1 MNYHRVVIQLLTWAI
16 ALAEKNSERLTPV
29 VYERAKKSLH
39 FLRVCMNDSNGWL
52 PNYGANDGALFFPF
66 NDTHFRDYRPQ
77 LQALANTLNINID
90 IDQKYEDT
98 YWYDLKP
105 ASQNEEKIIDGLY
118 EFKTGGYY
126 VIREKNSLSFIR
138 CGKHKDRP
146 SQADNLHL
154 DIWHKGVNVLTDAGS
169 YKYNT
174 DKRTSKYFAGT
185 SSHNTVMLN
194 GYDQMLKG
202 QRFIWYHWSQCVDV
216 KLYEVQNEYRFEGT
230 ISAFHYVDKNIL
242 HKREVIKQKGQ
253 PLWIIK
259 DRVINKPPSI
269 AMKQLWHLPG
279 DHLPVSFKS
288 IDEKNNNN
296 TVENETAY
304 TSNLYGQKEI
314 SEVKIFRSAHNTIL
328 TEFQI
333 NG

>member
-1 MNYHRVVIQLLTWAI
+1 
-16 ALAEKNSERLTPV
+16 
-29 VYERAKKSLH
+29 
-39 FLRVCMNDSNGWL
+39 
-52 PNYGANDGALFFPF
+52 
-66 NDTHFRDYRPQ
+66 
-77 LQALANTLNINID
+77 
-90 IDQKYEDT
+90 
-98 YWYDLKP
+98 
-105 ASQNEEKIIDGLY
+105 
-118 EFKTGGYY
+118 
-126 VIREKNSLSFIR
+126 
-138 CGKHKDRP
+138 
-146 SQADNLHL
+146 
-154 DIWHKGVNVLTDAGS
+154 
-169 YKYNT
+169 
-174 DKRTSKYFAGT
+174 
-185 SSHNTVMLN
+185 MLN